1 MQHSLWLGSGAAVL
15 LLAGAAMYGL
25 QGTQEPRRV
34 VPPAPV
40 AANPAPA
47 PAALAQAAQPVV
59 PSFDIVRVDPNGQA
73 VIAGRAAPGDRVR
86 VMEGDKPVG
95 EVTAD
100 QRGEWVLVPS
110 APLSPGD
117 RQLALEATRPN
128 GAAPVRSKDVVGL
141 SVPGSAGADK
151 GTAVAVLLPEDG
163 AKPAQALQP
172 PQAAPGAG
180 PLRLDTA
187 EYGEGDRLLLS
198 GHADPGARLNV
209 YAGNRPLGAVTAD
222 PGGTW
227 SLTAPRPAI
236 AGGFE
241 VRLDQLATD
250 GKVVRRIAAAFEPP
264 AEPALAGVPTYVV
277 KRGNSLW
284 WIAHRNLGQG
294 VRYTAIYAANRDL
307 IRDPNLIY
315 PGQVFKLPKL

>member
-1 MQHSLWLGSGAAVL
+1 MQHSLWLGSGAAAL

-25 QGTQEPRRV
+25 QGTSEPRRV

-40 AANPAPA
+40 AASPAPA
-47 PAALAQAAQPVV
+47 PAPAGRPHAAQPVA
-59 PSFDIVRVDPNGQA
+59 PSFDIVRIEPDGQA
-73 VIAGRAAPGDRVR
+73 VIAGRAGPGDRVR
-86 VMEGDKPVG
+86 IIDSDKTIG

-110 APLSPGD
+110 APLLPGD
-117 RQLALEATRPN
+117 RQLALEAVRPD
-128 GAAPVRSKDVVGL
+128 GGAPVRSKDVVGL
-141 SVPGSAGADK
+141 SVPAPVGADK

-172 PQAAPGAG
+172 PRPAPGAG

-209 YAGNRPLGAVTAD
+209 YAGNQPVGTVTAD
-222 PGGTW
+222 PAGKW
-227 SLTAPRPAI
+227 SLAAPRAAV
-236 AGGFE
+236 AGGSE
-241 VRLDQLATD
+241 LRLDQLAAD
-250 GKVVRRIAAAFEPP
+250 GKVIHRIAAPFEPP
-264 AEPALAGVPTYVV
+264 VASAEAGSYMV

-284 WIAHRNLGQG
+284 WIARRTLGQG
-294 VRYTAIYAANRDL
+294 TRYTAIYAANREL
-307 IRDPNLIY
+307 IRDPDLIY
-315 PGQVFKLPKL
+315 PGQVFKVPKL